1 MRCSF
6 DIHFQIT
13 GMTEVIMPKISDTSK
28 NVVLGSGGIS
38 QQQSN
43 IKPSNSNELQD
54 PNIRTVI
61 AVNVT
66 SSPVTYTDP
75 DYGGLSPSDRPP
87 SISNSSGGGFQ
98 PKTLVNR
105 TVSNRSSVLHNYVKP
120 PPTYNKKL
128 GHRRVGDDGEV
139 TYKKFETT
147 QLIGS
152 IQLGLLY
159 VMENEAN
166 MPERD
171 LLIPVKIFFSIIVFA
186 NEIFGRKGTY
196 KCTIFDFKIINS
208 TFENIFMTSSPIFD
222 AIFFPSNHYYC
233 WNMHFNILSF
243 IIPTNRK
250 FE

>member
-13 GMTEVIMPKISDTSK
+13 GMTEAIMPKISDTSK
-28 NVVLGSGGIS
+28 NVLGGGII
-38 QQQSN
+38 QQQTN
-43 IKPSNSNELQD
+43 IKTSTNSNENQD
-54 PNIRTVI
+54 PIRTVI

-75 DYGGLSPSDRPP
+75 DYGLPSERPP
-87 SISNSSGGGFQ
+87 SISNSSGGGGGFQ

-171 LLIPVKIFFSIIVFA
+171 LLIPV
-186 NEIFGRKGTY
+186 
-196 KCTIFDFKIINS
+196 IIN
-208 TFENIFMTSSPIFD
+208 IFQCAHSSVGQK
-222 AIFFPSNHYYC
+222 N
-233 WNMHFNILSF
+233 
-243 IIPTNRK
+243 
-250 FE
+250 

>member
-1 MRCSF
+1 
-6 DIHFQIT
+6 
-13 GMTEVIMPKISDTSK
+13 MTEVIMPKISDTSK
-28 NVVLGSGGIS
+28 NVLGSGGITS
-38 QQQSN
+38 QHQEN
-43 IKPSNSNELQD
+43 KNNIIKPSNSNELLQD

-75 DYGGLSPSDRPP
+75 DYGQGLTSERPP
-87 SISNSSGGGFQ
+87 SISNSSGGGGGGFQ

-105 TVSNRSSVLHNYVKP
+105 TVSNRSSVLHSNYVK

-171 LLIPVKIFFSIIVFA
+171 LLIPVNI
-186 NEIFGRKGTY
+186 
-196 KCTIFDFKIINS
+196 TIFV
-208 TFENIFMTSSPIFD
+208 E
-222 AIFFPSNHYYC
+222 
-233 WNMHFNILSF
+233 
-243 IIPTNRK
+243 
-250 FE
+250 

>member
-13 GMTEVIMPKISDTSK
+13 GMTEAIMPKISDTSK
-28 NVVLGSGGIS
+28 NVLGGGII
-38 QQQSN
+38 QQQTN
-43 IKPSNSNELQD
+43 IKTSTNSNENQD
-54 PNIRTVI
+54 PIRTVI

-75 DYGGLSPSDRPP
+75 DYGLPSERPP
-87 SISNSSGGGFQ
+87 SISNSSGGGGFQ

-105 TVSNRSSVLHNYVKP
+105 TVSNRSSVFAHNYVK
-120 PPTYNKKL
+120 PTYNKKL

-171 LLIPVKIFFSIIVFA
+171 LLIPVI
-186 NEIFGRKGTY
+186 
-196 KCTIFDFKIINS
+196 
-208 TFENIFMTSSPIFD
+208 NIFQCEHSGPENLNKSRKKTSEI
-222 AIFFPSNHYYC
+222 
-233 WNMHFNILSF
+233 
-243 IIPTNRK
+243 K
-250 FE
+250 

>member
-13 GMTEVIMPKISDTSK
+13 GMTEDIMPKISDTSK

-87 SISNSSGGGFQ
+87 SISNSSGGGGFQ

-171 LLIPVKIFFSIIVFA
+171 LLIPVKIFFSIVFA

-222 AIFFPSNHYYC
+222 AIFFPSNQRKSATAGIC
-233 WNMHFNILSF
+233 ILIF
-243 IIPTNRK
+243 
-250 FE
+250 